1 MRFAFV
7 TSMDG
12 WPWGGSEELWSQTA
26 ARLKKEGHE
35 VLASVLFWPKL
46 SGRITALENDG
57 VKLQIRHQ
65 YTHTLS
71 RRLWNKVSRHRLRC
85 YAQLRKFTPDLVIIS
100 QGHNSGGFEWAQV
113 CREAKLPYTMIVH
126 CNSEF
131 WWFGSRLNEA
141 ITSYTDAERVFCVS
155 QHNLEML
162 RLQLGEP
169 LADAEVVWNPCNVSR
184 APAPAWPD
192 HANGWRLACVA
203 RMDPAAKGQDV
214 LLKTLSLPEWR
225 NRPVELNLYGVG
237 PDEKSVRRLAENLQ
251 LKNVH
256 FKSHVNDVR
265 AIWEQNHLLVLP
277 SRYEGLPL
285 VLVEAMWCGR
295 PAVVTDVGGNAELCI
310 DGVTGFVSPAPNL
323 SSFSKALECAWDR
336 RNEWEAFG
344 KAGRTRV
351 EELVPEDPIAL
362 FCERLKVFAGEVVSA

>member
-113 CREAKLPYTMIVH
+113 CREAKLPYTM
-126 CNSEF
+126 
-131 WWFGSRLNEA
+131 
-141 ITSYTDAERVFCVS
+141 T
-155 QHNLEML
+155 
-162 RLQLGEP
+162 
-169 LADAEVVWNPCNVSR
+169 
-184 APAPAWPD
+184 
-192 HANGWRLACVA
+192 
-203 RMDPAAKGQDV
+203 
-214 LLKTLSLPEWR
+214 
-225 NRPVELNLYGVG
+225 
-237 PDEKSVRRLAENLQ
+237 
-251 LKNVH
+251 
-256 FKSHVNDVR
+256 
-265 AIWEQNHLLVLP
+265 
-277 SRYEGLPL
+277 
-285 VLVEAMWCGR
+285 
-295 PAVVTDVGGNAELCI
+295 
-310 DGVTGFVSPAPNL
+310 
-323 SSFSKALECAWDR
+323 
-336 RNEWEAFG
+336 
-344 KAGRTRV
+344 
-351 EELVPEDPIAL
+351 
-362 FCERLKVFAGEVVSA
+362 